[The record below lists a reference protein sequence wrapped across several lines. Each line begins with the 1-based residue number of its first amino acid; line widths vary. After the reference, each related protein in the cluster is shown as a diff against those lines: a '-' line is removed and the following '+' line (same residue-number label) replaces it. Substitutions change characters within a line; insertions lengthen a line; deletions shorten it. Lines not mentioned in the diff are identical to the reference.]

1 MFELFFIFLNGLN
14 DLQYTN
20 NLSSTPLPHNKQM
33 YKQMDGWMDGWS
45 KLLPCSLFNVVYKWI
60 K

>member
-20 NLSSTPLPHNKQM
+20 NSSSTPPPPPHNKQM
-33 YKQMDGWMDGWS
+33 YKQMDGWMDGVNCCHAVC
-45 KLLPCSLFNVVYKWI
+45 LMLCINE
-60 K
+60 

>member
-33 YKQMDGWMDGWS
+33 YKQMDGWS